1 MKPEKKTIFEKKILS
16 RGCCGYED
24 GPGGCG
30 LFSLTVGVY
39 EDTME
44 VVCMRGAREKLHFMD
59 FKQRIPVA
67 AASLNVSSGCEEMG
81 EQENTEISRL
91 KKFKTTN
98 KYKSNPEKK
107 HTRYLR
113 QDLVKR
119 LCLVSVALSF
129 KIQARI

>member
-1 MKPEKKTIFEKKILS
+1 
-16 RGCCGYED
+16 
-24 GPGGCG
+24 
-30 LFSLTVGVY
+30 
-39 EDTME
+39 
-44 VVCMRGAREKLHFMD
+44 MRGAREKLHFMD
-59 FKQRIPVA
+59 FKQRIHVA
-67 AASLNVSSGCEEMG
+67 AASLDVSSGCEEMG

-129 KIQARI
+129 KLQPESEMGLS